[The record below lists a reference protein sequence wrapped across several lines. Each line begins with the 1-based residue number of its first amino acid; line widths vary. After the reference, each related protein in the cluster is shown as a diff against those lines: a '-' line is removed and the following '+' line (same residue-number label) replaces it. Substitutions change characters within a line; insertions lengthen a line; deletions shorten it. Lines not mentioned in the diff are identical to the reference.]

1 MPKRWKPKEANMKRL
16 YGFAIPFAV
25 ALGLAGSVMAQTE
38 QEGLVN
44 INVEG
49 VQIAV
54 PIAVAA
60 QVCNVNVGVI
70 QEATADGST
79 FECEQGDLNDPVLQQ
94 YRT

>member
-1 MPKRWKPKEANMKRL
+1 MKRL
-16 YGFAIPFAV
+16 YALAIPFVV
-25 ALGLAGSVMAQTE
+25 AFGLSGSAMAQTE

-44 INVEG
+44 INIEG

-54 PIAVAA
+54 PIQIAA

-79 FECEQGDLNDPVLQQ
+79 FECEQGDLDNPVLQQ